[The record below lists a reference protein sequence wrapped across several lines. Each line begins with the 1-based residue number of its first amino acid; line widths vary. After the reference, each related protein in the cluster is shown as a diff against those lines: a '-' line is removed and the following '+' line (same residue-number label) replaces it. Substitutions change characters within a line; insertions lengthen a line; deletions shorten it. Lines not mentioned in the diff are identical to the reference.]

1 MANLKRRVLEGMTSE
16 LQVAAYLSKFA
27 KLGQVKNK

>member
-1 MANLKRRVLEGMTSE
+1 LEGMTSE

-27 KLGQVKNK
+27 KLGQVKNKW